1 MTTRSLS
8 HDNSGRPVG
17 DTGLTGEGFFYYR
30 FFLAHFSSVAV
41 PIVMMRT
48 TTLALAGYRR
58 RRRERKGHESCLFH
72 PWQMARWIWRISA
85 RLPCQKLP
93 LLSHA
98 GCSFRYLRL
107 KMNRQ
112 SLGRK
117 RNRASSLLCG
127 MIIIIILEHG
137 RSAPRHLVS
146 DFDGFRNI

>member
-1 MTTRSLS
+1 MTTRSLT

-41 PIVMMRT
+41 PIAMMRT

-58 RRRERKGHESCLFH
+58 RRRERKGHESCLSIHSKWHDGFGGFLLDCH
-72 PWQMARWIWRISA
+72 A
-85 RLPCQKLP
+85 KNLP

-107 KMNRQ
+107 KMTRQ

-117 RNRASSLLCG
+117 RDRASSLLCG

-137 RSAPRHLVS
+137 RSAPWHLVS